1 MKPLLAIAFEGNY
14 TLPLIWQK
22 IIIYSVAKGIKA
34 PSIVFSTKGNSVSN
48 LRTIMSKNIQNG
60 WALEE
65 TVNN

>member
-1 MKPLLAIAFEGNY
+1 MKPLLAIAFESNY

-22 IIIYSVAKGIKA
+22 IIIYPVAKGIKA
-34 PSIVFSTKGNSVSN
+34 LSIFFSTKGNSVSN